1 MPTTEKEINVN
12 LLERL
17 HPLRRVKKV
26 AMREGATI
34 QDVIEAIE
42 SEEEDINEML
52 YQNPP
57 LTEK

>member
-1 MPTTEKEINVN
+1 MLTSEKEINVN

-17 HPLRRVKKV
+17 HPLKRIKKI
-26 AMREGATI
+26 ALKEGATI

-42 SEEEDINEML
+42 EEEADINEML

-57 LTEK
+57 LNAP